1 MNEIAD
7 KARGEAALEKA
18 RDELELRVRRER
30 RNWPGRTTS
39 SRRIALTTLEPEF
52 EIVSTVANGRAL
64 LSECGRL
71 KPDVVILN
79 IAMPLLGGLDEA
91 GPRAR

>member
-1 MNEIAD
+1 MTNCNCV
-7 KARGEAALEKA
+7 L
-18 RDELELRVRRER
+18 RRER
-30 RNWPGRTTS
+30 HNWPGRTTS

-52 EIVSTVANGRAL
+52 EIVSTVANGRTL

-71 KPDVVILN
+71 KPDVVVLN

-91 GPRAR
+91 GRRAR